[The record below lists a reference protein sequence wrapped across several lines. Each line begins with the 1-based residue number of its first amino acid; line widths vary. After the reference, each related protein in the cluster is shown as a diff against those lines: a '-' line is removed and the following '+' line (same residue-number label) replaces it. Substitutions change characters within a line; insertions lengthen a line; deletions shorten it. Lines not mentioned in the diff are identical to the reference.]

1 MSRRLFYTECRK
13 RGVTEME
20 MTPELVRLLA
30 QLLDVCVQ
38 MAQQEQQAARTRQQV
53 QQLAVQ
59 IREILDRL

>member
-1 MSRRLFYTECRK
+1 
-13 RGVTEME
+13 ME

-59 IREILDRL
+59 IREILDTL

>member
-1 MSRRLFYTECRK
+1 
-13 RGVTEME
+13 ME

-38 MAQQEQQAARTRQQV
+38 MAQQEQQAVWTRQQV

-59 IREILDRL
+59 IREILDTL